1 MSTKTPAWVRQ
12 LQVIYSVTLAIWA
25 AAVSYVTYA
34 EFQAGFGSSWFGLS
48 GVVWLALFAP
58 GLMYLTVA
66 SFRWAAKDAEAAKK
80 SARTIFALQ
89 RATGI
94 PALIGAIVGLVPAA
108 INIPFLFTLAPRDQL
123 SNAPIMVPWAM
134 VYVFTVTYLLVGSV
148 QRGLKARALAEAAPD
163 ETQQTT
169 ETAPTGEEPKRAI
182 PKLPIAPNLFFI
194 GAILLGYFT
203 VQVEF
208 TAFQLARNGELT
220 DLTAPGFEFSFYQFI
235 DLTMGNA
242 AGVAILIFGLINWP
256 RDRSRFRKI
265 MTPLLAVFSLAVV
278 PGVIATTIVGFAGV
292 SPEAVERNEN
302 AQVSSDWINNLVE
315 SGNPDGFTELSD
327 IVDCGA
333 ENCIDDPDS
342 TVTFVRLG
350 DAESNAYD
358 VCASAVAFGFANGAT
373 AWSIAPDYSRI
384 PLESAED
391 PAANAMC
398 VTSLADYPQ
407 LIAPN
412 GIDSAVFRLVGVG
425 DVPFQMD
432 LIEIQTGTAS
442 PDPGLFNYR
451 FTVST
456 TFVPDDLLPGQDQL
470 SDGTHELNDL
480 LTTIGQ
486 ARLANPDID
495 PNNATLIRE
504 ALRNYQYD
512 IPVTPVVD
520 ADGKIRLI
528 EIQQSDDGEP
538 MCVSLAPWDEEF
550 FGIADPGTGYGVG
563 SAESLQDLKDYPS
576 FGTTAR
582 GSCTP

>member
-1 MSTKTPAWVRQ
+1 MSTKTPGWLRK

-25 AAVSYVTYA
+25 VATGYVAYA
-34 EFQAGFGSSWFGLS
+34 ESQVGFGSSFFGSS

-58 GLMYLTVA
+58 GLIYLTVA

-80 SARTIFALQ
+80 SARTIFTVQ

-108 INIPFLFTLAPRDQL
+108 INIPFLFTLAPHDQL
-123 SNAPIMVPWAM
+123 SNAPTMVPWAM
-134 VYVFTVTYLLVGSV
+134 VYVYTVTYLLVGSV

-163 ETQQTT
+163 EAQQTT
-169 ETAPTGEEPKRAI
+169 ETAPAGDEPKPAV
-182 PKLPIAPNLFFI
+182 PKLPIAPNLFLV
-194 GAILLGYFT
+194 GSILLAYFT

-220 DLTAPGFEFSFYQFI
+220 DLAAPGFEFSFYQFV

-242 AGVAILIFGLINWP
+242 AGVVILIFALINWP
-256 RDRSRFRKI
+256 RDGSRFRKVT
-265 MTPLLAVFSLAVV
+265 TPLLAVLSLAVV
-278 PGVIATTIVGFAGV
+278 PGVIATTVVGFAGV
-292 SPEAVERNEN
+292 SPEAVERNEK
-302 AQVSSDWINNLVE
+302 ALVSSNWINNLVE
-315 SGNPDGFTELSD
+315 AGNPDGFTEVSD
-327 IVDCGA
+327 FLDCGA
-333 ENCIDDPDS
+333 ENCIYDPDS

-350 DAESNAYD
+350 DPQSNAFD
-358 VCASAVAFGFANGAT
+358 VCATTVAYAFASGAT

-398 VTSLADYPQ
+398 VATLADYPQ
-407 LIAPN
+407 LIQPN
-412 GIDSAVFRLVGVG
+412 GIDSAVFRFVGIG

-432 LIEIQTGTAS
+432 LMEIQTGTAS

-520 ADGKIRLI
+520 TDGKIRLI
-528 EIQQSDDGEP
+528 EIQQSDDVEP
-538 MCVSLAPWDEEF
+538 MCVSIAPWDEEF
-550 FGIADPGTGYGVG
+550 FGVPDPGTGYGVG

-576 FGTTAR
+576 FGITTR